1 MTKSRPMSVVELIY
15 EWIVKQ
21 QLEKLSESR
30 DPRVIYVTDLVVCTH
45 KFHMRKSFPELGISF
60 EPSAVLGDIAHIGL
74 GKLLSEKGFSVEVEV
89 SREVEIE
96 NVKYLLKGRVDALSV
111 DKSVVVEVKTSK
123 SAVGLPREHHVKQL
137 KIYLELLGAKHGVL
151 VYITPD
157 KLVEY
162 HYDYEPVDLE
172 AEVQALL
179 ANTQHPRYPWEC
191 SYCTYRKLCPYAQL
205 TKGN

>member
-1 MTKSRPMSVVELIY
+1 
-15 EWIVKQ
+15 
-21 QLEKLSESR
+21 
-30 DPRVIYVTDLVVCTH
+30 
-45 KFHMRKSFPELGISF
+45 MRKSFPELGISF

-74 GKLLSEKGFSVEVEV
+74 ERLLSEKGFNVEVEV

-111 DKSVVVEVKTSK
+111 DKGVVVEVKTSR
-123 SAVGLPREHHVKQL
+123 SAVGLPKEHHVKQL

-162 HYDYEPVDLE
+162 HYDYEPVDVE
-172 AEVQALL
+172 AEVRALL
-179 ANTQHPRYPWEC
+179 ANSQHPRYPWEC
-191 SYCTYRKLCPYAQL
+191 NYCTYRKLCPHVQL
-205 TKGN
+205 TKSD